1 MASLPGRRLRS
12 RSCSHPLR
20 PRSRPRIHLLAFLLA
35 VLFAPAALAAAL
47 DPYELGIA
55 EREAGRLRGLVE
67 RLSKQN
73 LLYQLHLGGVG
84 KVDMQATSNEI
95 DRLLDIL
102 ETGSSA
108 YSVAKPPNRA
118 VREQL
123 EVVSALWSPLR
134 RIALASPYDY
144 LRYSSDLMPKD
155 SRLGDPLMIR
165 GFDRR
170 SQEMIEEAG
179 KLMRLYQQTCVEAGS
194 DLCELAA
201 NSGFFAML
209 AERVAKEL
217 VLIYAGLDTKES
229 IAKLKESRGMF
240 ESSLAVLAESPVLAA
255 ASDPAR
261 GPAAEVVQVSWKGM
275 REDWERLRFEVDL
288 AIEDRAEALDIER
301 MLDLQIRLVG
311 EMDRLRA
318 ALSRYAAVLQE
329 SA

>member
-1 MASLPGRRLRS
+1 MASLPGRRVRS
-12 RSCSHPLR
+12 RSRTGFLGC
-20 PRSRPRIHLLAFLLA
+20 LLAL
-35 VLFAPAALAAAL
+35 LFAIPSWAAV
-47 DPYELGIA
+47 DPYEIGIA

-67 RLSKQN
+67 RLNKQN

-84 KVDMQATSNEI
+84 KVDMQATSSEI

-118 VREQL
+118 VKEQL
-123 EVVSALWSPLR
+123 EFVSALWSPLR

-144 LRYSSDLMPKD
+144 LRYSSDLMPKNA
-155 SRLGDPLMIR
+155 RLGDPLMIR

-170 SQEMIEEAG
+170 SQEMIEQAS
-179 KLMRLYQQTCVEAGS
+179 KLMLLYQQSCIEAGS
-194 DLCELAA
+194 NLCELAA

-217 VLIYAGLDTKES
+217 VLIYAGLDTQES
-229 IAKLKESRGMF
+229 IEKLKESRAMF
-240 ESSLAVLAESPVLAA
+240 EGSLATLAKSPILAA
-255 ASDPAR
+255 AADPAR
-261 GPAAEVVQVSWKGM
+261 GPAAEIVRESWKGM

-288 AIEDRAEALDIER
+288 AIEDRAEAMDIER
-301 MLDLQIRLVG
+301 MLGLQRRLVG
-311 EMDRLRA
+311 EMERLRA